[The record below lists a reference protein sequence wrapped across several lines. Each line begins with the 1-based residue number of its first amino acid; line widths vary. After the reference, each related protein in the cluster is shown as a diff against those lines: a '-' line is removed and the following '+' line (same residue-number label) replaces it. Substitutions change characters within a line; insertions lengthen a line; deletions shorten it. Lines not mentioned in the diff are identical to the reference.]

1 MNIIDARV
9 FNTMNLEIDNL
20 GWYILLLVIII
31 INFLIILRTYAN
43 IIHFKSEY
51 KKLNYWIENILIIW
65 FFGTEILIGP
75 IIWDRIQNP
84 IL

>member
-1 MNIIDARV
+1 
-9 FNTMNLEIDNL
+9 MNLEIDNL

-31 INFLIILRTYAN
+31 INFLVILRTYSN
-43 IIHFKSEY
+43 VIHFKSEY
-51 KKLNYWIENILIIW
+51 KKLNYWIENIFIIW
-65 FFGTEILIGP
+65 FLGAEILIGP

>member
-1 MNIIDARV
+1 MNIIDAKV

-31 INFLIILRTYAN
+31 INFLVILRTYAN

-51 KKLNYWIENILIIW
+51 KKLDYWIENILIIL
-65 FFGTEILIGP
+65 FLVTEILILP
-75 IIWDRIQNP
+75 KNFDRNKNP

>member
-1 MNIIDARV
+1 MNIIDAKV

-20 GWYILLLVIII
+20 GLYILLLVIII

-43 IIHFKSEY
+43 IIHFNSEY
-51 KKLNYWIENILIIW
+51 KNLDYWIENILIIW
-65 FFGTEILIGP
+65 FIGTEILIGP